1 MRLTQLTPLVFAGL
15 LVLSP
20 AMAAQSQFGVRTDQA
35 PPQPEQKSDSET
47 AKKVREALK
56 QNQLPSQAAS
66 RIDVLVK
73 DGKVFLSGT
82 VASKAESDKAEQVA
96 TGIAGSGMVTN
107 SLQIKP

>member
-1 MRLTQLTPLVFAGL
+1 MRFTQLTPLVFNGL
-15 LVLSP
+15 LILAP
-20 AMAAQSQFGVRTDQA
+20 ALAAQSHSGVRTDQVS
-35 PPQPEQKSDSET
+35 PQPEAKSDDET

-56 QNQLPSQAAS
+56 QNQLPSQATS

-82 VASKAESDKAEQVA
+82 VSSKEESDQATQVA

-107 SLQIKP
+107 SLQVKP